1 MVRLAIG
8 IDVGGT
14 KILGGVVDEK
24 GMVLARARRVTPA
37 RDPEQIVRMIVSVV
51 EELRRAA
58 AGPYEGIGLAMPGQ
72 FDERSGS
79 FVRIANLALMG
90 FPFRSRLEEA
100 LGETV
105 RIENDTNAAALGEW
119 RGGAGDGH
127 AHFIYLALGTGIG
140 AGVIVHG
147 RLLRGAHG
155 AAGEIGH
162 TVVEKDGPQCPCGN
176 RGCLEM
182 FASGGALARRAAEL
196 AELRPDSLLA
206 AWKREGRDITASD
219 LFRAADQGDAPSRE
233 IVDEA
238 MRYLAVGVNNL
249 IELFDPTAIAI
260 GGGMAQL
267 GDRLLAR
274 LAAAIRL
281 QRPGSP
287 DVSGRL
293 AQARRGEDAGL
304 VGAAAIVLQ
313 RGDL

>member
-37 RDPEQIVRMIVSVV
+37 RDPEQIVRMIVSIV
-51 EELRRAA
+51 EELRRVA
-58 AGPYEGIGLAMPGQ
+58 AGPYEGIGLAVPGQ
-72 FDERSGS
+72 FDERRGS

-100 LGETV
+100 LGEPV

-119 RGGAGDGH
+119 CGGAGDGH

-176 RGCLEM
+176 RGCLEI

-219 LFRAADQGDAPSRE
+219 LFRAADQGDAPSRA

-274 LAAAIRL
+274 LTAAIRL

-293 AQARRGEDAGL
+293 TQARLGDNAGL